1 MSKKLFDNTKIV
13 AFLILV
19 LIYAIPSRYNSIKKS
34 VVRIL
39 VAFYISDQFGIVF
52 GIIALFVLIAL
63 DKLFFNDLF
72 SKKTEGYN
80 NPLMESDMIN
90 AIADNEEAIMEQL
103 GSEDGSDIEP
113 YSENRD
119 MEMFDPTAEEP
130 EIDEE
135 IIETMSCRKR
145 EGMENKGKSKD
156 LNKGKSKDLNKENAK
171 KIKQLKKVL
180 EKAEETVT
188 RENLKMSI
196 KEKKAVK
203 KNGGENKKIKE
214 AIINRAEKILAKKDS
229 LPANIVKKA
238 EEVILTALG
247 EGFTNYTDI
256 KDAEFEL
263 QRPKSTRLM

>member
-1 MSKKLFDNTKIV
+1 M
-13 AFLILV
+13 
-19 LIYAIPSRYNSIKKS
+19 
-34 VVRIL
+34 RIL

-52 GIIALFVLIAL
+52 GIIALFALIAL

-145 EGMENKGKSKD
+145 EGME
-156 LNKGKSKDLNKENAK
+156 NKGKSKDLNKENAK

-263 QRPKSTRLM
+263 QRPKSARLM

>member
-1 MSKKLFDNTKIV
+1 
-13 AFLILV
+13 
-19 LIYAIPSRYNSIKKS
+19 
-34 VVRIL
+34 VRIL

-52 GIIALFVLIAL
+52 GIIALFALIAL

-145 EGMENKGKSKD
+145 EGME
-156 LNKGKSKDLNKENAK
+156 NKGKSKDLNKENAK

-263 QRPKSTRLM
+263 QRPKSARLM

>member
-90 AIADNEEAIMEQL
+90 AIADNEDAIRKQL
-103 GSEDGSDIEP
+103 DVDDGSDIEP
-113 YSENRD
+113 YGENRD

-135 IIETMSCRKR
+135 IIETMSCGKR
-145 EGMENKGKSKD
+145 EGME
-156 LNKGKSKDLNKENAK
+156 NKGKSKDLNKENAK

-214 AIINRAEKILAKKDS
+214 EIINRAEKILAKKDS

-263 QRPKSTRLM
+263 QRPKSARLM

>member
-52 GIIALFVLIAL
+52 GIIALFALIAL

-145 EGMENKGKSKD
+145 EGME
-156 LNKGKSKDLNKENAK
+156 NKGKSKDLNKENAK

-263 QRPKSTRLM
+263 QRPKSARLM

>member
-1 MSKKLFDNTKIV
+1 
-13 AFLILV
+13 
-19 LIYAIPSRYNSIKKS
+19 
-34 VVRIL
+34 
-39 VAFYISDQFGIVF
+39 
-52 GIIALFVLIAL
+52 L

-145 EGMENKGKSKD
+145 EGME
-156 LNKGKSKDLNKENAK
+156 NKGKSKDLNKENAK

-263 QRPKSTRLM
+263 QRPKSARLM